1 MPNAYVSSLSIYPL
15 KSSAPIHQQSV
26 KVLTSGLVGD
36 RRFMLTQM
44 DGKFITGRTHPKVR
58 QIQCEYRD
66 DQIILMHPS
75 CEPLTL
81 DSANLSSQYYATAV
95 WGTEF
100 LGQGCGYDADQW
112 VSALLEEPLRI
123 LYFGDKSNRSVVGFK
138 DTQVGFADGY
148 PLLLTNDQS
157 LEHLNQRL
165 IAPVSMAN
173 FRPNITFSG
182 VPAWAEDEWH
192 KIQIGDV
199 VFELPKPCSRCI
211 FTTLDPHS
219 TTFDS
224 NKDPLKTLASYRQAV
239 DAKDV
244 NFGENMVALNEGV
257 INVGDIIKVL
267 ETKAKPVYI
276 DNWPAS
282 NKRLTKQLAI
292 SSDQPKESAQ
302 MTLRCIN
309 IVQETSDVK
318 TFVFSA
324 DPIQR
329 FTYLPG
335 QFITI
340 NAQINNQTIKRCYT
354 LSSSPSKPDT
364 ISITVKRVKS
374 GVVSNW
380 LHDHFA
386 IGSSL
391 TASAPAG
398 VFHLHGDNRDKLLLL
413 SAGSGITP
421 MLSIIRYINDLS
433 LNINVHF
440 HHSAKTEAD
449 FIGCAELI
457 AAVEKNDKVSLSV
470 NYTRIKTEQQVVN
483 KHERLNYN
491 LGYLNTQTMTDY
503 CPDFLDRDVFVC
515 GPEGFMVQTKELLLT
530 AGLDI
535 AQYDQESFVIDSSQ
549 IEPEAAD
556 QHYKVTFLL
565 SDIEVD
571 VAGDQTILE
580 AAEAAGIYPDYSCL
594 SGVCGSCTSTLVAG
608 KVHAP
613 DALAI
618 DVDDPGNTDFL
629 PCCSYARS
637 DLQVEL

>member
-1 MPNAYVSSLSIYPL
+1 MSNAYVSSLSIYPL
-15 KSSAPIHQQSV
+15 KSSAPIDLQSV
-26 KVLTSGLVGD
+26 KVLTTGLQGD

-66 DQIILMHPS
+66 EQVVLMHPS
-75 CEPLTL
+75 CQPLVL
-81 DSANLSSQYYATAV
+81 DIANLSSQYYATAV
-95 WGTEF
+95 WGTQF
-100 LGQGCGYDADQW
+100 LGQGCGFQADQW
-112 VSALLEEPLRI
+112 VSALLDEPLRI
-123 LYFGDKSNRSVVGFK
+123 LFFGDKSNRSVAGYK
-138 DTQVGFADGY
+138 DKQVAFADGY

-182 VPAWAEDEWH
+182 LPAWAEDEWQ

-219 TTFDS
+219 TMFDA
-224 NKDPLKTLASYRQAV
+224 NKDPLKTLASYRQAP

-257 INVGDIIKVL
+257 IKVGDAITVL
-267 ETKAKPVYI
+267 ETKNKPAYI
-276 DNWPAS
+276 DNWSAS
-282 NKRLTKQLAI
+282 NKRLTKQLVI
-292 SSDQPKESAQ
+292 SSEQPKAGSELV
-302 MTLRCIN
+302 LRCIN
-309 IVQETSDVK
+309 TIAETDDVK
-318 TFVFSA
+318 TFVFSG

-329 FTYLPG
+329 FAYLPG

-340 NAQINNQTIKRCYT
+340 NAQINNKTIKRCYT
-354 LSSSPSKPDT
+354 LSSSPSRPDT
-364 ISITVKRVKS
+364 ISITVKRIE
-374 GVVSNW
+374 GGIVSNW

-386 IGSSL
+386 VGSSI
-391 TASAPAG
+391 TASEPAG
-398 VFHLHGDNRDKLLLL
+398 VFHLHSENRSKLLLL

-421 MLSIIRYINDLS
+421 MLSIVNYINDLS

-440 HHSAKTEAD
+440 HHSAKTEKD
-449 FIGCAELI
+449 FIGYAQLI
-457 AAVEKNDKVSLSV
+457 AAVASNDKLSLSV
-470 NYTRIKTEQQVVN
+470 NYTRLMPDHALAK
-483 KHERLNYN
+483 KHPL
-491 LGYLNTQTMTDY
+491 LDCSFGHLTAQAITDH
-503 CPDFLDRDVFVC
+503 CPDFLTRDVFVC
-515 GPEGFMVQTKELLLT
+515 GPEGFMDTTKNMLLT

-535 AQYDQESFVIDSSQ
+535 AQYAQESFVIDSTQ
-549 IEPEAAD
+549 IAVEAAD
-556 QHYKVTFLL
+556 QHYKVNFLL
-565 SDIEVD
+565 SDIEVE

-594 SGVCGSCTSTLVAG
+594 SGVCGSCTSTLVSG
-608 KVHAP
+608 DVHAP

-618 DVDDPGNTDFL
+618 DVDDPENTDFL

>member
-15 KSSAPIHQQSV
+15 KSSAPIYQQSV

-66 DQIILMHPS
+66 NQMILRHLS
-75 CEPLTL
+75 CDPLIL
-81 DSANLSSQYYATAV
+81 DNADFSSQYYATAV

-100 LGQGCGYDADQW
+100 LGQGCGYQADQW

-123 LYFGDKSNRSVVGFK
+123 LYFGDKSNRSVVGYK

-157 LEHLNQRL
+157 LDHLNQRL
-165 IAPVSMAN
+165 IAPVSMEN
-173 FRPNITFSG
+173 FRPNITLTG
-182 VPAWAEDEWH
+182 VPAWAEDEWQ

-224 NKDPLKTLASYRQAV
+224 NKDPLKTLASYRQAM

-267 ETKAKPVYI
+267 ETKAKPIYI
-276 DNWPAS
+276 DHWPAS

-292 SSDQPKESAQ
+292 SSEQPKNSAQ

-309 IVQETSDVK
+309 TVQETSDVK

-340 NAQINNQTIKRCYT
+340 NAQINNTALKRCYT

-364 ISITVKRVKS
+364 ISITVKRVKG

-391 TASAPAG
+391 TASAPTG
-398 VFHLHGDNRDKLLLL
+398 VFHLHGDNRNKLLLL

-421 MLSIIRYINDLS
+421 MLSIIRYINDLALS
-433 LNINVHF
+433 INVHF
-440 HHSAKTEAD
+440 HHSAKTEED
-449 FIGCAELI
+449 FIAYAELI
-457 AAVEKNDKVSLSV
+457 TAAERNDKITLSA
-470 NYTRIKTEQQVVN
+470 NYTRITTDQQVVN
-483 KHERLNYN
+483 EHGMLDYS
-491 LGYLNTQTMTDY
+491 LGYLSSEAIIGH
-503 CPDFLDRDVFVC
+503 CPDFLSRDVFVC
-515 GPEGFMVQTKELLLT
+515 GPEGFMSTAKNMLLT
-530 AGLDI
+530 AGLNI
-535 AQYDQESFVIDSSQ
+535 EQYSQESFVIDSSLIAQ
-549 IEPEAAD
+549 EEAD

-594 SGVCGSCTSTLVAG
+594 SGVCGSCTSTLVSG
-608 KVHAP
+608 KIHAP

-618 DVDDPGNTDFL
+618 DVDDPDNTDFL